1 MIITYEEF
9 CDILENRIQSGEDFY
24 LSLLE
29 TVINNPTR
37 YCGLFRLSNAKT
49 KLIQNVTQSKEI
61 KFGDLIEEL
70 TTEYISRLGY
80 TNFDKH
86 LGRDSNGDDL
96 QVDQYFTDSKKIY
109 VVEMKIRDDHDS
121 TKKRGQFSNFKKKVN
136 LVLGKHK
143 NQQVEASMWFVDDGL
158 VKNRNYYRSEM
169 QKEKFNN
176 CSLHLYYG
184 AEFFNSLNN
193 GEQAWEE
200 FIQIL
205 TDYRIENSSV
215 DVEIPDFG
223 SSSEILN
230 ALVKLSPR
238 NWNKLMSDDPKIELL
253 RTELFSSGSN
263 IQDAKA
269 IRKNKLK

>member
-80 TNFDKH
+80 TNFDKR

>member
-29 TVINNPTR
+29 TVIDNPTR

-80 TNFDKH
+80 TNYDKH

-96 QVDQYFTDSKKIY
+96 QVDQYFADARKVF

-121 TKKRGQFSNFKKKVN
+121 TKSEDNTVILRKK
-136 LVLGKHK
+136 
-143 NQQVEASMWFVDDGL
+143 
-158 VKNRNYYRSEM
+158 
-169 QKEKFNN
+169 
-176 CSLHLYYG
+176 
-184 AEFFNSLNN
+184 
-193 GEQAWEE
+193 
-200 FIQIL
+200 
-205 TDYRIENSSV
+205 
-215 DVEIPDFG
+215 
-223 SSSEILN
+223 
-230 ALVKLSPR
+230 
-238 NWNKLMSDDPKIELL
+238 
-253 RTELFSSGSN
+253 
-263 IQDAKA
+263 
-269 IRKNKLK
+269 